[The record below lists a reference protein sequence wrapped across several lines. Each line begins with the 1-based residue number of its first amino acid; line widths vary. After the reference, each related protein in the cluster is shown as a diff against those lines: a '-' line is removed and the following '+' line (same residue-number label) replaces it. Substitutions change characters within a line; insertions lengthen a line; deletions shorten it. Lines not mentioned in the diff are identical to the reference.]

1 MNILIIQGGSNHD
14 LPSGEDTVILSD
26 WENLTKEHN
35 VNIEYIENPKGAL
48 KKIFGL
54 VWSFDNYAR
63 LNFFLDKYSP
73 DVVHFHTVTPYLS
86 LSVLYAA
93 KKFNEAET
101 LFPQSEW
108 APKSALMA
116 AYAYYTQ
123 DYYSDTIA
131 ELERFIRVYPL
142 SKNLDYVYYLLGI
155 SYYEQIVDEKK
166 DLQSIIKAKEYFKI
180 VSKNYPN
187 TNYSLDAEYKI
198 DLVNDTLA
206 SKEMYIGRYYFDKK
220 KWIPAINRFRT
231 VIDDYETTI
240 YAQEALHRLVEVHYI
255 LGLKDEAKKYFIF
268 TIAEYR
274 KCYYI
279 PPTIYARTDED
290 GLFII
295 THG

>member
-1 MNILIIQGGSNHD
+1 MNKFFLFIAFFAILISCSKEEIKESIIKEKSLD
-14 LPSGEDTVILSD
+14 LQVLEAYQEGV
-26 WENLTKEHN
+26 K
-35 VNIEYIENPKGAL
+35 
-48 KKIFGL
+48 
-54 VWSFDNYAR
+54 
-63 LNFFLDKYSP
+63 
-73 DVVHFHTVTPYLS
+73 S
-86 LSVLYAA
+86 LETGDVLYAA

-155 SYYEQIVDEKK
+155 SYYEQIVDETK

-255 LGLKDEAKKYFIF
+255 LGLKDEAKKYAKLLGYNYQSSKWYEKSYSVFDK
-268 TIAEYR
+268 EYKENVKKR
-274 KCYYI
+274 DKKRSKKNKTLKKI
-279 PPTIYARTDED
+279 KSLFSLD
-290 GLFII
+290 G
-295 THG
+295 